1 MKMASAHPPVITT
14 LNVIEL
20 EGRPVEK
27 LQVRSSPGGGRVKLR
42 SCPRSP
48 ALENQP
54 QAELDPPRRRNSI
67 RFHERGG
74 CPDIDRPCHR
84 VAIQEIEEV
93 GSYIDRSASREIEP
107 FVHPEVEHVVG
118 VKPEMGSPAIGQH
131 RERSLVHS
139 RYPY

>member
-1 MKMASAHPPVITT
+1 MKMASARPPVITT
-14 LNVIEL
+14 LNVIEP

-48 ALENQP
+48 ALDTHP

-67 RFHERGG
+67 RFHESGG

-84 VAIQEIEEV
+84 VAIQEIEE
-93 GSYIDRSASREIEP
+93 GGRYIDCSASREIDL
-107 FVHPEVEHVVG
+107 FVHPDVEHEVG
-118 VKPEMGSPAIGQH
+118 VKPEVGSP
-131 RERSLVHS
+131 
-139 RYPY
+139 